1 LHWYAGDNMT
11 RFLEKYPFHLFLVAV
26 YPVIFLLA
34 ENIESVRMG
43 AGLRA
48 SLLLLTVALL
58 AFLLS
63 LLLTRDLRKSGIT
76 ALVMVLVFFLFFF
89 LLYAPAYRWL
99 REVSLAGHVL
109 GRHRYLVPFT
119 GLVVLTL
126 GLMTWRLSRKASPR
140 FLKNFTLAANLVSLA
155 LILIPVITIIAYSLK
170 KQTASGLTRQELP
183 VLDQALKLPDQ
194 PPDVYYIILDMHTSD
209 QVLKELMAYDNSA
222 FTTALRERGFFVST
236 CSRSNYASTQLSLTS
251 SVNMAYLQDF
261 TDSYKTSSL
270 YPYFQ
275 SSRVRLA
282 FENAGYLIYAFESGY
297 PYTDLVDADHYF
309 QPVTSTLDLLRYPG
323 LTPFESLL
331 MRVSAGQILYE
342 TREGLSQQLQYI
354 IDAAYVEYR
363 DRILY
368 TLDTLPQLA
377 KEPGPKFVFAHILA
391 PHDPFVFDA
400 DGSTAWRRT
409 PFALNEDPEFAAGY
423 GWDVYGPAYV
433 DEIIYVH
440 QRVLAII
447 DQIMTTSATPPV
459 IILQGDH
466 GIPRL
471 VVSDAQY
478 EIYNA
483 IYLGGETTALYN
495 NLSPVNNFRLVFNQ
509 VFGTQMELLEDLS
522 YQFDPETE
530 TFIPF
535 TSGLTCP

>member
-1 LHWYAGDNMT
+1 MARL
-11 RFLEKYPFHLFLVAV
+11 LEKFPFHLIFIAV
-26 YPVIFLLA
+26 YPVVYLLA
-34 ENIESVRMG
+34 ENIESVRLG

-48 SLLLLTVALL
+48 SLLLLAVSLL
-58 AFLLS
+58 SFLFS
-63 LLLTRDLRKSGIT
+63 LLLTRDLRKSGIS
-76 ALVMVLVFFLFFF
+76 ALVMLLVFFLFFF
-89 LLYAPAYRWL
+89 LLYAPIYRWL

-119 GLVVLTL
+119 GLVVLAV
-126 GLMTWRLSRKASPR
+126 GLAAWQLAGKASPK
-140 FLKNFTLAANLVSLA
+140 FLKNFTLTANLVSLA
-155 LILIPVITIIAYSLK
+155 LILIPVATIVSYSLK
-170 KQTASGLTRQELP
+170 KQAATGLTLQDLP
-183 VLDQALKLPDQ
+183 VMDQALNLPDQ

-209 QVLKELMAYDNSA
+209 QVLQELMAYDNSA
-222 FTTALRERGFFVST
+222 FTAALRERGFFVST
-236 CSRSNYASTQLSLTS
+236 CSRSNYASTQMSLTS
-251 SVNMAYLQDF
+251 SLNMTYLQDF

-275 SSRVRLA
+275 SSRVRRA
-282 FENAGYLIYAFESGY
+282 FENSGYEIFAFETGY
-297 PYTDLVDADHYF
+297 PYTDLVDADHYY

-323 LTPFESLL
+323 LTTFESLL
-331 MRVSAGQILYE
+331 MRVSAGKILYE

-368 TLDTLPQLA
+368 TMDTLPQLA
-377 KEPGPKFVFAHILA
+377 GEPGAKFVFAHILA

-423 GWDVYGPAYV
+423 GWDVYSPAYV
-433 DEIIYVH
+433 DEIIYVL

-471 VVSDAQY
+471 AVSDAQY

-483 IYLGGETTALYN
+483 IYLGGWETAALYN

-509 VFGTQMELLEDLS
+509 VFGTKLDLLEDIS
-522 YQFDPETE
+522 YRFDPESE
-530 TFIPF
+530 SFIPF